1 MSWKHIMVVIIGAVL
16 LLCDAGAI
24 CLGAVADAQQWREF
38 GDHVLCHLDCRG
50 CPAPAWIAN
59 RNRLMVV
66 LASPDL
72 AECGQIVDGF
82 LGWVLQDYEPASRA
96 ILGRIPLHMNPECI
110 FGLYLASEFPGTKL
124 ASIGRDRFNKCVEL
138 CCLRVIGAGG
148 RWPQKLETWL
158 GGIEHNGDLSRRLAS
173 FQEPETPYLLAYLAH
188 SGSSQAVR
196 LSAKVQFANWLQEY
210 YGLDPALRQRCL
222 LVSQSPHVPD
232 DINVL
237 EVVSE
242 LEAIG
247 SVRAARELCEVIVR
261 GANSPDITSK
271 AAQKLTHV
279 LLSDSTAMRA
289 KDILSQLEQ
298 RLSRTDRAT
307 KDVKSIMIR
316 FETDRDNKSELLI
329 NELLTTRNEEWA
341 WQLCLRY
348 NNLWSEQELIKR
360 WRREVERAEPGSL
373 AFQFGKLFLARSLV
387 NSGDTNGALELI
399 GPLRESVFLRVK
411 ARALIIAA
419 DVAYS
424 RKRVADAISLYYQ
437 ASEVKRVTLIPQWF
451 RDSMRIQPVDPEK
464 LTAGKRDNLI
474 AFLRGYNDLIDGNF
488 GGTIVHLEPVDHC
501 DDQDVRSLYV
511 GAEITI
517 PGMLMLAHMAIGD
530 CVKAEEYGLK
540 AIRVL
545 QKRDPGNSK
554 ISVYLSQA
562 EKIDGLIRQ
571 ICRDLRGL
579 CQDEK
584 KPTILRYMVDIH
596 DNLTRLDAL
605 GTAKNR
611 PDLKLL
617 WLFSILKRRRV
628 GNLLSAEHSLAKT
641 KLVISHDVADE
652 YIRIEP
658 ILFCSRLI
666 QHDNFGRIRDVLA
679 GEAPEG
685 RSMYQMYRLAK
696 YARRVNS
703 PQICRY
709 ALDSAAAE
717 VDTAGVELM
726 EGMASMY
733 LEITSHQKAIEI
745 YERIVEKA
753 FDTHEAQN
761 AQFKIIRIYAEQLK
775 LYDKAIRECQ
785 KFLKK
790 FSDSAQVSDIEFL
803 IGKLTYLD
811 ADYASVTGQLDSFQ
825 RKYPNSPHVGQ
836 AMMFAALSRMSE
848 GMEDDAID
856 RFTEIIQ
863 KYPNSDLAAR
873 SKLLIGYIYVSGQKY
888 SRALETF
895 KQLIEQYPKSQ
906 YVERAKSF
914 IERLSRFSP

>member
-1 MSWKHIMVVIIGAVL
+1 MSWKHVMAVFTGAIL
-16 LLCDAGAI
+16 LLCGTGAI
-24 CLGAVADAQQWREF
+24 CLGAVADAQQWCEF
-38 GDHVLCHLDCRG
+38 GDRVLGHLDCKG
-50 CPAPAWIAN
+50 CPPPAWLTN
-59 RNRLMVV
+59 RNLLRVAF
-66 LASPDL
+66 ASPDL

-82 LGWVLQDYEPASRA
+82 LRWALQDYEPASRA
-96 ILGRIPLHMNPECI
+96 MWGRIPLHVNPECI
-110 FGLYLASEFPGTKL
+110 FGLYLASEFPGTEL
-124 ASIGRDRFNKCVEL
+124 ASVGRDRFNGCVEL

-148 RWPQKLETWL
+148 RWQQKLETWL

-173 FQEPETPYLLAYLAH
+173 FQEPEIPFLLAYLAH

-210 YGLDPALRQRCL
+210 YGLESALRQRCL

-261 GANSPDITSK
+261 EANSPDITSK
-271 AAQKLTHV
+271 AAQKLTHA
-279 LLSDSTAMRA
+279 LLSDSTTMRA
-289 KDILSQLEQ
+289 KDILNQLEQ
-298 RLSRTDRAT
+298 SFSRTDRAT

-316 FETDRDNKSELLI
+316 FETGRDNRSELLI
-329 NELLTTRNEEWA
+329 NELLTTQKEERA

-348 NNLWSEQELIKR
+348 SNLWSEQELIKR
-360 WRREVERAEPGSL
+360 WRQVVERAEPGSL

-387 NSGDTNGALELI
+387 NSGDPNGTLDLI
-399 GPLRESVFLRVK
+399 GPLCESVSPRVK

-424 RKRVADAISLYYQ
+424 RKRVTDAISLYYQ

-451 RDSMRIQPVDPEK
+451 RDSIPVQPVDPEK
-464 LTAGKRDNLI
+464 LTARKRDNLI

-501 DDQDVRSLYV
+501 EDPDVGPLYV

-517 PGMLMLAHMAIGD
+517 PSMLMLAHMAIGD

-540 AIRVL
+540 AVRAW
-545 QKRDPGNSK
+545 QKRDPDDSK

-562 EKIDGLIRQ
+562 EKIDGLIRR

-584 KPTILRYMVDIH
+584 KPTILRYMVDVH
-596 DNLTRLDAL
+596 DNLARLDAL
-605 GTAKNR
+605 GIAKNR

-617 WLFSILKRRRV
+617 QLFSILKRQRV

-641 KLVISHDVADE
+641 RLAISHAVADE

-666 QHDNFGRIRDVLA
+666 QHDDFGRIRDVLA

-685 RSMYQMYRLAK
+685 RSMYQMYRLAM
-696 YARRVNS
+696 YARRVNY
-703 PQICRY
+703 PHICRY

-726 EGMASMY
+726 EGMAGMY
-733 LEITSHQKAIEI
+733 LEIASHQKAIEI
-745 YERIVEKA
+745 YERIVEQD
-753 FDTHEAQN
+753 FDTNEAQK
-761 AQFKIIRIYAEQLK
+761 AQLKIITIYTEQLR

-785 KFLKK
+785 KFLEK
-790 FSDSAQVSDIEFL
+790 FSDSTQVSEVEFL
-803 IGKLTYLD
+803 IGKLAYLD

-825 RKYPNSPHVGQ
+825 RKYPNSPQVGQ

-848 GMEDDAID
+848 GIDGDAID

-873 SKLLIGYIYVSGQKY
+873 SKLLIGYIHVSGQKY

-906 YVERAKSF
+906 YVERARSF